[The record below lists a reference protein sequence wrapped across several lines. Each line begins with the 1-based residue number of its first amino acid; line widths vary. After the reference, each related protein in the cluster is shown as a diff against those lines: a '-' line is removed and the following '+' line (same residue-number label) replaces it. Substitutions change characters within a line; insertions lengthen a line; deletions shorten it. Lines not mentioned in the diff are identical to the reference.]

1 MSNPNV
7 NKIHF
12 KNSICKFFKTN
23 QVPGVPPRNFRPE
36 LGGHRYQSAFPTEH
50 DYFMHMEQ
58 TGKKILPYLHPFL
71 ILPFFNVQYTPNPT
85 KIKLTLVIN
94 SSHIYIYFSYSI

>member
-1 MSNPNV
+1 MSNPHV

-12 KNSICKFFKTN
+12 KNSICKFLKTN
-23 QVPGVPPRNFRPE
+23 QVPGILPRSFRPE

-58 TGKKILPYLHPFL
+58 TGKKSYPTRTPF
-71 ILPFFNVQYTPNPT
+71 
-85 KIKLTLVIN
+85 
-94 SSHIYIYFSYSI
+94 